1 MPKHSSVSRPLE
13 GVVMAALSDSPK
25 KQTGFGTV
33 VAELYKGFHDAGAIL
48 TAYGFL
54 DHEPDDKKIL
64 PYNFRPTPYL
74 DDLAHQTYGFF
85 LRQIKPDVIFMLTD
99 PGNIMMYVHGIVNAG
114 QATYSKDGK
123 DFIPPVV
130 AYTPIEGRPSPLSHG
145 DALSL
150 VQYLNGHVVVY
161 CHSAREA
168 IQEQFPT
175 ITPSVVNHG
184 LDHAPFQKYCA
195 EDRKILRELVG
206 LDDKF
211 VIGSVGVNKRTKGFP
226 TMIYT
231 AAYLRSIGQDNGIV
245 FYTHTNPYEETM
257 WGYKLVEMT
266 EYYKVRDMFIFK
278 PDIRERYW
286 DGVERDNGTLEQAR
300 KLKGLTPD
308 IPERRGFVFGHYD
321 FIARMN
327 CFDLYVDASQIE
339 GWGLGVGEAMACGVP
354 VISVHDK
361 HVRDEVYGEGAYMID
376 PLPPELWD
384 TWHTGMRLV
393 TINPVDLAHAIMK
406 MRDNPE
412 MREEYSRRG
421 MEVASRYKWDDAREM
436 MVEIV
441 RMTVERD
448 RREVAEMSK

>member
-1 MPKHSSVSRPLE
+1 
-13 GVVMAALSDSPK
+13 MAALSDSPK

-54 DHEPDDKKIL
+54 DHEPDDKKTL
-64 PYNFRPTPYL
+64 PYNFRPTPFL

-99 PGNIMMYVHGIVNAG
+99 PGNIMMYLYGMVNNG
-114 QATYSKDGK
+114 QATYARDGK

-130 AYTPIEGRPSPLSHG
+130 AYTPIEGRPSPQSHG

-161 CHSAREA
+161 CQSAKRA
-168 IQEQFPT
+168 IQEQFPN
-175 ITPSVVNHG
+175 IQPSIVNHG
-184 LDHAPFQKYCA
+184 LNHFSAQKYCD
-195 EDRKILRELVG
+195 EDRKLLRKLVG

-211 VIGSVGVNKRTKGFP
+211 VVGSVGVNKRTKGFP
-226 TMIYT
+226 TLIYT
-231 AAYLRSIGQDNGIV
+231 AAYLRSIHQDKDLV
-245 FYTHTNPYEETM
+245 FYCHTNPYEETM
-257 WGYKLVEMT
+257 WGYKLIEMA

-300 KLKGLTPD
+300 ELVGLTPD
-308 IPERRGFVFGHYD
+308 TAERRGFVFGHYD
-321 FIARMN
+321 FISRMN
-327 CFDLYVDASQIE
+327 CMDLYVDASQIE
-339 GWGLGVGEAMACGVP
+339 GWGLPVGEAMACGVP
-354 VISVHDK
+354 CISVHDK
-361 HVRDEVYGEGAYMID
+361 HVRDEVYGDGAYMID
-376 PLPPELWD
+376 PLSPRLWD

-393 TINPVDLAHAIMK
+393 TIDPIALADAIIY
-406 MRDNPE
+406 MRDNPDI
-412 MREEYSRRG
+412 RDEYSKRG
-421 MEVASRYKWDDAREM
+421 MEVASRYRWDDARM
-436 MVEIV
+436 TMNEIV

-448 RREVAEMSK
+448 RREVEVMSV